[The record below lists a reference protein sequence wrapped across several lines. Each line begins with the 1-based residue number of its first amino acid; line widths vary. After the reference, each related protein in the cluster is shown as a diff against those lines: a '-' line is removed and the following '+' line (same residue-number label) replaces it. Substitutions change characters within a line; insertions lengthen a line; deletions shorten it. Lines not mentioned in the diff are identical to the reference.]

1 MGRSVSMDGIVVVS
15 GGGTGIGKAV
25 ARTFIRDGRRVV
37 IVGRR
42 EGVLRAAAEELGGGV
57 VPLAADLG
65 EVDQV
70 ERVVAAIR
78 ALPEAAVDVLVNSA
92 GGIASTGGGGGD
104 GLAGVARDWEA
115 DFRANT

>member
-1 MGRSVSMDGIVVVS
+1 MGRSVSMDGIAVVS

-57 VPLAADLG
+57 VPLAADLA

-92 GGIASTGGGGGD
+92 GGIASTGGGD

-115 DFRANT
+115 DFRAN